1 MRRGILITLEGIDG
15 CGKSSVLAHL
25 ENSLEGR
32 IVFTSEPTRG
42 WTGKVVKKSIQSN
55 AEPLTEAFLFV
66 ADHAYHVRS
75 IIEPALVEGWTVI
88 SNRYS
93 DSRYAYQGVLLSSF
107 FKDAMRWLRGIHSG
121 WTIVPD
127 KTFLL
132 LVEPEIAVSRITAR
146 KKTKFENAEFL
157 AKVQRNYLK
166 LAGEEPGRFV
176 KIDANAPLRSVKKDV
191 EMKIRELL
199 SAHNKKY
206 IHKN

>member
-1 MRRGILITLEGIDG
+1 MKRGILVTLEGIDG

-32 IVFTSEPTRG
+32 IIFTSEPTKG

-55 AEPLTEAFLFV
+55 AEPLTETFLFV
-66 ADHAYHVRS
+66 ADHAYHVRY
-75 IIEPALVEGWTVI
+75 IIEPALDEGWTVI

-93 DSRYAYQGVLLSSF
+93 DSRYAYQGVLLKPF
-107 FKDAMRWLRGIHSG
+107 FKDAVKWLKDMHRG
-121 WTIVPD
+121 WTITPD

-132 LVEPEIAVSRITAR
+132 LVEPETAISRITTR

-157 AKVQRNYLK
+157 ARVQRNYLR

-176 KIDANAPLRSVKKDV
+176 KIDANAPLRNVKKDV
-191 EMKIRELL
+191 EIKIKELI
-199 SAHNKKY
+199 STHNKRY